1 MADTVEVE
9 LKYKRLGKK
18 QTNRANPFTD
28 QTSEST
34 ISVNDYFKITV
45 FIPYI
50 DFFISQL
57 TERFLS
63 HSKVF
68 NGKNSKIFLKL

>member
-1 MADTVEVE
+1 MADKIEVE
-9 LKYKRLGKK
+9 LKYKRLGKS
-18 QTNRANPFTD
+18 QTNRANTFTD
-28 QTSEST
+28 ETSEST

-50 DFFISQL
+50 YFFISKL

>member
-1 MADTVEVE
+1 MADKVEVE
-9 LKYKRLGKK
+9 LKFKRLGKR
-18 QTNRANPFTD
+18 QTNRCNPFTD
-28 QTSEST
+28 QSAVST
-34 ISVNDYFKITV
+34 ISVNDYFKISV

-68 NGKNSKIFLKL
+68 NGKNLKIFLKL

>member
-1 MADTVEVE
+1 MADKVEVE
-9 LKYKRLGKK
+9 LKYKRLGKR
-18 QTNRANPFTD
+18 QTNRANPLTD
-28 QTSEST
+28 QT